1 MKSLAFVML
10 LLGFCTA
17 VQQNNDLAD
26 VNRGQYFYGRNFP
39 AGLMSDRGYSNTRQK
54 RALSSFAQAWK
65 ALLSTTIGYRRM
77 PLLGSE
83 HKFFA
88 KIGSVEQAKQ
98 DFLSLGP
105 TDVVRT
111 GYGYKGHVGNE
122 VIELHTKAP
131 DGAKIPSAMLHVVD
145 GEDAK
150 IAYGVQSSSNAAREI
165 FYFDKPEDMQF
176 LRLGFFPWR

>member
-1 MKSLAFVML
+1 MIPLAFLLL

-17 VQQNNDLAD
+17 VQQNNDQ
-26 VNRGQYFYGRNFP
+26 VEFNRGLYFFGRNFT
-39 AGLMSDRGYSNTRQK
+39 AGLMSDRGYNNTRQK

-65 ALLSTTIGYRRM
+65 ALLRTTIGYRRM
-77 PLLGSE
+77 PLLGSD

-88 KIGSVEQAKQ
+88 KIGSLEQAKQ

-111 GYGYKGHVGNE
+111 GFGYKGHVGNE
-122 VIELHTKAP
+122 VIELHTNAP
-131 DGAKIPSAMLHVVD
+131 DGAKIPRAMLHVVD

-150 IAYGVQSSSNAAREI
+150 IAYGVQSSSKAAREI

-176 LRLGFFPWR
+176 LRLGFFPWH